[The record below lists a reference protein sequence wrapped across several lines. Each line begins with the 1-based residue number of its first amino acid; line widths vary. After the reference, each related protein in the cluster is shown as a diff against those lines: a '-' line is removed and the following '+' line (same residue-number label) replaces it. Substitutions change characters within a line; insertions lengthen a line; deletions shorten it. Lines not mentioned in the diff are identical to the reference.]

1 MENNQLTIN
10 IPKGMEIDL
19 EKSNLAKGIIK
30 FKKKDLTYEDIL
42 QAYTIRYGSIVVS
55 SSNIDKLLAIS
66 KLMDIA
72 KYYNGD
78 WKPDWN
84 NLNYCKYYI
93 ICNNGIYAVDYSYIY
108 IYSNIYFKNKEDA
121 QAVID
126 NPNFRDILNAV
137 YKN

>member
-1 MENNQLTIN
+1 
-10 IPKGMEIDL
+10 MEIDL

-126 NPNFRDILNAV
+126 NPNFRDILNTV